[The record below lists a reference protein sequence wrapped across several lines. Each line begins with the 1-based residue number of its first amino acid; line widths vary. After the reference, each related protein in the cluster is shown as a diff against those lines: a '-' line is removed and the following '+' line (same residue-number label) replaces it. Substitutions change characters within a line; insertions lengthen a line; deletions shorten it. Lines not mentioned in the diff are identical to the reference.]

1 MSMRDAPETE
11 AQLVEAVAGALGQS
25 TPVDLAGAGSKRG
38 FGRPTNAARTI
49 SLKRLDGIRMYEP
62 EELVMTA
69 GAGTPVADIE
79 ATLAARGQMLAFE
92 PPDLGAFFGGPKRAG
107 TIGGA
112 FACNLAGPR
121 RIKAG
126 AARDHILGVRA
137 VSGRAESFK
146 SGGRVVKNVTG
157 YDLGKLLAGSF
168 GTLAAMSEI
177 TFKVLPAPETTRT
190 LVLRELD
197 DADALDAMER
207 ALGSPHEV
215 SGAAHL
221 PARHTTLLRL
231 EGIAASVAARAA
243 ALKDLLGGEI
253 EETDDADLW
262 RTVRDLAGF
271 VDGACVWRL
280 SLPPSAS
287 ADAVAAIA
295 REVAVDAIYDWGGA
309 RVFVAVPAAN
319 DASAAAVRRT
329 VAAAGGHATLLRAPD
344 PLRAGVGAFP
354 PQPDALAGLT
364 RRVKDAFDP
373 QRILSPGRMYEGV

>member
-1 MSMRDAPETE
+1 MRDAPETE
-11 AQLVEAVAGALGQS
+11 AQLVESVAGALAQA

-49 SLKRLDGIRMYEP
+49 SLRRLAGIRLYEP
-62 EELVMTA
+62 EELVMSA
-69 GAGTPVADIE
+69 GAGTPVTEIE
-79 ATLAARGQMLAFE
+79 AALAAHGQMLAFE
-92 PPDLGAFFGGPKRAG
+92 PPDLGAFYGGTKGAG

-121 RIKAG
+121 RVKAG

-168 GTLAAMSEI
+168 GTLAAMAEI
-177 TFKVLPAPETTRT
+177 TFKVLPAPEATRT
-190 LVLRELD
+190 IVLRGLD
-197 DADALDAMER
+197 DAAALKAMER
-207 ALGSPHEV
+207 ALGSPNEV
-215 SGAAHL
+215 SGAAHV
-221 PARHTTLLRL
+221 PARRMTLLRL

-243 ALKDLLGGEI
+243 ALKELLGGDI
-253 EETDDADLW
+253 EETDDAAVW
-262 RTVRDLAGF
+262 RNLRDLDGF
-271 VDGACVWRL
+271 ADGACVWRL

-287 ADAVAAIA
+287 ADTVAVIA
-295 REVAVDAIYDWGGA
+295 REAAAEALYDWGGA
-309 RVFVAVPAAN
+309 RVFLAVPVAN
-319 DASAAAVRRT
+319 DAAAATLRRAA
-329 VAAAGGHATLLRAPD
+329 AAAGGHATLLRAPD
-344 PLRAGVGAFP
+344 AVRAGVGVFP
-354 PQPDALAGLT
+354 PQPDALAALT